1 MMMPRRFRAIAVL
14 ALSSLM
20 VTSTS
25 AFSANQ
31 METRRRIQRQH
42 QLEAHRHY
50 HPSCSLDADVLV
62 KTVAGIMTAGLLIFS
77 SPLPSLADGSR
88 VVGEL
93 RGSGLVFKVR
103 DDGIVLCGMYSWW
116 ARVHVKCLYTHM
128 RESDKLKVS
137 SSPILSDWFI
147 PHLFV
152 LTHYRIL
159 LRLSRLKIQK

>member
-31 METRRRIQRQH
+31 METRRIQRQH

-50 HPSCSLDADVLV
+50 HPSCSLDADVLL

-103 DDGIVLCGMYSWW
+103 DDGSVLCGIYSWW

-137 SSPILSDWFI
+137 SSSILSEWFI